1 MFSIAQLIR
10 ELPDGYAEA
19 CFKEKAIQRKREIST
34 PDDLMMLSLFHLI
47 NGCSLVEIS
56 TIAELAKIGN
66 ISDVAFM
73 KRFEHCEDWFK
84 WIISQ
89 LVSEG
94 LISYQKPKSL
104 EKYNII
110 GVDATTVS
118 EKGRSRRLFRLHL
131 AVDIFK
137 METLQ
142 HLISARDVGETLT
155 NFTIHQDDLVIADR
169 AYCSKIG
176 IKHCLSGGG
185 NFILRYRRRSFNL
198 YNSKGDKVELLEHL
212 QSLKNTDVLELRLF
226 MRNSDGTTNPVRI
239 CGIRKSLDA
248 ITKSRKR
255 LQRQE
260 SREGIKFTE
269 QTKDFND
276 YIVLISNLRGEVS
289 ATDILDIYRFRWQVE
304 IYFKRLKSI
313 MDFGELPKRRDGS
326 IMSWLHGKLMVALL
340 IEKMIGKVDF
350 SPCGD

>member
-1 MFSIAQLIR
+1 MYSVSQLIR
-10 ELPDGYAEA
+10 ELPAGYAEA
-19 CFKEKAIQRKREIST
+19 CFKEGAIQRKRVISS

-47 NGCSLVEIS
+47 NGCSLMEIS
-56 TIAELAKIGN
+56 TIASLAKIGN

-73 KRFEHCEDWFK
+73 KRFEHCEGWFK

-89 LVSEG
+89 LISDG

-104 EKYNII
+104 EKYNVI

-118 EKGRSRRLFRLHL
+118 EKGRSGRLFRLHL
-131 AVDIFK
+131 AIDIFK

-155 NFTIHQDDLVIADR
+155 NFTIHSNDLFIADR

-176 IKHCLSGGG
+176 INHCLSSDG

-198 YNSKGDKVELLEHL
+198 YNTTGDKVDLLEHL
-212 QSLKNTDVLELRLF
+212 QSLKNNDVLELRLF
-226 MRNSDGTTNPVRI
+226 MRNSDGSANPVRI

-255 LQRQE
+255 LRRQE
-260 SREGIKFTE
+260 SRSGIKFTQ

-289 ATDILDIYRFRWQVE
+289 ATDILNIYRFRWQIE
-304 IYFKRLKSI
+304 LYFKRLKSI
-313 MDFGELPKRRDGS
+313 MDFGELPKRRDRS

-340 IEKMIGKVDF
+340 IETMIGKVDF
-350 SPCGD
+350 SPCGE